1 MGPWSYKSHGDGTDG
16 TNETKLH
23 LCALPRNATGQDLA
37 ILAGG
42 SDQTTSSAD
51 GRKYSEISYLTGVVQ
66 VGQGAQQDGAGQQ
79 TVTGTCVQ
87 THRGTQRVTVYGTH
101 FSMHRGI

>member
-1 MGPWSYKSHGDGTDG
+1 MGTAHPTGTA
-16 TNETKLH
+16 NNRRAN
-23 LCALPRNATGQDLA
+23 CAHSSPPKNATGQDLA

-42 SDQTTSSAD
+42 SDQTTSSAS
-51 GRKYSEISYLTGVVQ
+51 GRKYSLFSYLTGVVQ
-66 VGQGAQQDGAGQQ
+66 VGQGAQQEGAGQQ
-79 TVTGTCVQ
+79 TVTGTCSQ